1 MSRTDQAQALAALLA
16 DIHSQHN
23 QAFPASAGYDP
34 DWPIWYAER
43 LVRPLNDILAS
54 HLSRSQIVFCLMV
67 ADQEHQTLDPDGDRA
82 RSFAEHFVERYASA
96 DNPEQDR
103 LSLYYYQTC
112 GFSRR
117 VLRALERLD
126 VEVQLRNIFAD
137 AQHREA
143 LIEARGRPTV
153 PVLRIDSPD
162 GAVRWMPE
170 SLDIIRYLETYY
182 GPSTADPG

>member
-1 MSRTDQAQALAALLA
+1 MSRTDQAQALAALFA

-23 QAFPASAGYDP
+23 QAFPASAGHDP

-43 LVRPLNDILAS
+43 LVKPLNDILGS
-54 HLSRSQIVFCLMV
+54 NLSRSQIVFCLMV
-67 ADQEHQTLDPDGDRA
+67 ADQEHQTLDPDSDRA
-82 RSFAEHFVERYASA
+82 RSFAEHFVERFASA
-96 DNPEQDR
+96 ETPKQDR
-103 LSLYYYQTC
+103 LSLYYYPTC

-126 VEVQLRNIFAD
+126 VEVELRNIFAD

-162 GAVRWMPE
+162 GSARWMPE
-170 SLDIIRYLETYY
+170 SLEIIRYLDSNY
-182 GPSTADPG
+182 GPSIADAG